1 LKDFYSHCCQQKA
14 IYGAKQEMKPSLA
27 TNSVKKKKRIAKV
40 IRESVVA
47 YLAEE
52 TSAEKVLNTGQVTK
66 LNGGFN
72 DPAFADNKK
81 KPIHRWIPWIAGFS
95 SGFVHDVFAS
105 YIPAKTNVPIT
116 VLDPFCGVGTTLV
129 EAALS
134 GYDSVGFE
142 INPYAALASRAKLEA
157 AAISPSQFHLFIGKF
172 REHMASEQPL
182 NQTSLPPEF
191 FNTRIPFFGKQTQ
204 PKVLRAL
211 RFIRGIRVP
220 PVRDLFSLAFG
231 SVMVSLS
238 NYSYEPSLGTRPG
251 CGKPLQDDAP
261 VAETLLKK
269 LEAMHADIKWLRTQ
283 MEQFE
288 RLPKN
293 RVIADNFM
301 NAESHLEADSVDLV
315 VTSPPYLNN
324 YHYVR
329 NTRPQL
335 FWLGFVRKPKDLKR
349 LEIENFGKYWQTVR
363 DMKPL
368 ALDFQNAQLEQLLAR
383 IRAVNVDR
391 GIYGGNGW
399 ANYAASYFND
409 IDRFCK
415 TMSYVLKPEAY
426 AVIVVGNS
434 ILQGVELPIDNIF
447 SSIAERH
454 GLTTENIHVLRQKR
468 VGASIV
474 GSSVRQGEK
483 TKAHLYESAVVLQ
496 KTKKRTSD
504 FTSVC

>member
-1 LKDFYSHCCQQKA
+1 MKSSPA
-14 IYGAKQEMKPSLA
+14 IKSSRK
-27 TNSVKKKKRIAKV
+27 NKRVAKV
-40 IRESVVA
+40 AREREVV
-47 YLAEE
+47 YLTEE
-52 TSAEKVLNTGQVTK
+52 TPAEKALIEGQVTK

-72 DPAFADNKK
+72 DPAFADNKT

-95 SGFVHDVFAS
+95 SGFVHDVFTRCL
-105 YIPAKTNVPIT
+105 PAKDNGPVT

-129 EAALS
+129 EAVLR

-157 AAISPSQFHLFIGKF
+157 AAISPSQFHLFISKF
-172 REHMASEQPL
+172 REHMASEKSPHQTAQP
-182 NQTSLPPEF
+182 PAF
-191 FNTRIPFFGKQTQ
+191 FNSRIPFFGSQTQ
-204 PKVLRAL
+204 PKILRAL
-211 RFIRGIRVP
+211 RFIRGIRVA

-238 NYSYEPSLGTRPG
+238 NYSYEPSLGSRPG

-269 LEAMHADIKWLRTQ
+269 LEAMHADIGWLRSQ
-283 MEQFE
+283 MEKFE
-288 RLPKN
+288 RLPKG

-301 NAESHLEADSVDLV
+301 NAASHLEADSVDLV

-335 FWLGFVRKPKDLKR
+335 FWLGFVQKPKDLKR
-349 LEIENFGKYWQTVR
+349 LEVENFGKYWQTVR

-368 ALDFQNAQLEQLLAR
+368 PLDFENAQLEQLLAR

-399 ANYAASYFND
+399 ANYATSYFND

-434 ILQGVELPIDNIF
+434 ILQGVEIPIDNIF
-447 SSIAERH
+447 ASISERH
-454 GLTTENIHVLRQKR
+454 GFKTANIHVLRQKR

-483 TKAHLYESAVVLQ
+483 TKARLYESAVVLQ
-496 KTKKRTSD
+496 KTKNARAVSPGFVKTCQMAFDLR
-504 FTSVC
+504 